1 MSAAPHVRLLNR
13 DFVLLW
19 QGQLLSQVGS
29 QAFVIALL
37 YWTME
42 ATGSASVMA
51 ALVIVSTL
59 PAVLLGPFTGVLA
72 DRFSR
77 MRIIVLG
84 DVARGVIMLGVAF
97 AAGRGEPEVVIA
109 TLFAGSLVGGV
120 IGAVF
125 NPAIG
130 AAVPDL
136 VPPAGLTRANSI
148 MQLSG
153 QAAVVLGQAA
163 AGVLYRVLGAPLLFL
178 IDGVSFVVSGASE
191 AFIRLPHRPAV
202 GAAPDRV
209 VRSYV
214 RDAREGF
221 SFIRGNVGL
230 RTLVLTATL
239 LNFVFTPV
247 FVLLPFFVRD
257 VLHADAAWYGFLL
270 GALSA
275 GSIAGTAAAGFVA
288 PGGEGRARVVSGA
301 FLLLPVLLLALAVS
315 RTAPATLVI
324 LFAAGALSGLINV
337 VVITLVQVTSP
348 PEMRGRV
355 LSIVL
360 ALAQAAMP
368 AGLAIG
374 GVAADVA
381 AVGVPPILAA
391 FGIAGVLAVTAALR
405 SAPLHTLLALEPSRA
420 PVFTPPAARPRRPPC
435 GPASRRRGA
444 GRARR
449 PGCPP
454 CAWAGWWPE
463 WPPSRPGAPPR
474 T

>member
-59 PAVLLGPFTGVLA
+59 PAVLLGPFAGVLA
-72 DRFSR
+72 DRVSR
-77 MRIIVLG
+77 KRIIVLG

-97 AAGRGEPEVVIA
+97 TASRGAPDVVIGI
-109 TLFAGSLVGGV
+109 LFAASLVGGV

-136 VPPAGLTRANSI
+136 VPRAGLTRANSI
-148 MQLSG
+148 MQLSS

-163 AGVLYRVLGAPLLFL
+163 GGVLYRVLGAPLLFL
-178 IDGVSFVVSGASE
+178 IDGVSFIVSGASE
-191 AFIRLPHRPAV
+191 AFIRLPHRSAV
-202 GAAPDRV
+202 DAAPDRAK
-209 VRSYV
+209 SYV
-214 RDAREGF
+214 RYARDGL
-221 SFIRGNVGL
+221 SFIRGDVGL

-239 LNFVFTPV
+239 LNFVFAPV

-275 GSIAGTAAAGFVA
+275 GSIAGTVAAGFVA
-288 PGGEGRARVVSGA
+288 PDGERRARVVSGA

-315 RTAPATLVI
+315 RAAPAALAI

-355 LSIVL
+355 LSIVF

-374 GVAADVA
+374 GIVADVA
-381 AVGVPPILAA
+381 AVGVPSILSA
-391 FGIAGVLAVTAALR
+391 FGAAGVLAVTAALR
-405 SAPLHTLLALEPSRA
+405 SAPLRTLLAGGAHSAMPKTTPTRA
-420 PVFTPPAARPRRPPC
+420 SSC
-435 GPASRRRGA
+435 QL
-444 GRARR
+444 
-449 PGCPP
+449 
-454 CAWAGWWPE
+454 
-463 WPPSRPGAPPR
+463 
-474 T
+474 